1 MYYKIE
7 LALISLM
14 IMAGNELLA
23 TLVALITIVY
33 YGSMLKVNVVNKVY
47 DGSWLKYFKSFFC
60 KHKTKNLKKWQ

>member
-23 TLVALITIVY
+23 TVVALITIVY

-47 DGSWLKYFKSFFC
+47 DGSWIKYFKSFFC
-60 KHKTKNLKKWQ
+60 KYKTKNLKK

>member
-14 IMAGNELLA
+14 IMAGNESLA
-23 TLVALITIVY
+23 TVVALITIIY

-47 DGSWLKYFKSFFC
+47 DGSWIKYFKSFFC
-60 KHKTKNLKKWQ
+60 KYKTKNLKK

>member
-14 IMAGNELLA
+14 VMAGNETLA
-23 TLVALITIVY
+23 TLVALITIIY

-47 DGSWLKYFKSFFC
+47 SGSWIKYFKSFFC
-60 KHKTKNLKKWQ
+60 KYNTKKLKK

>member
-47 DGSWLKYFKSFFC
+47 DGSWIKYFKSFFC
-60 KHKTKNLKKWQ
+60 KYKTKNLKK

>member
-23 TLVALITIVY
+23 TVVALITIIY

-47 DGSWLKYFKSFFC
+47 DGSWIKYFKSFFC
-60 KHKTKNLKKWQ
+60 KYKTKNLKK

>member
-47 DGSWLKYFKSFFC
+47 DGSWIKYFKSF
-60 KHKTKNLKKWQ
+60 

>member
-7 LALISLM
+7 LALISFM

-23 TLVALITIVY
+23 TVVALTTIIY

-47 DGSWLKYFKSFFC
+47 DGSWIKYFKSFFC
-60 KHKTKNLKKWQ
+60 KYKTKNLKK

>member
-14 IMAGNELLA
+14 VMAGNETLA
-23 TLVALITIVY
+23 TLVALITIIY

-47 DGSWLKYFKSFFC
+47 SGICIKYFKSFFC
-60 KHKTKNLKKWQ
+60 KYNTKKLKK

>member
-23 TLVALITIVY
+23 TVVALITIVY

-47 DGSWLKYFKSFFC
+47 DGSWIKYFKSFFC
-60 KHKTKNLKKWQ
+60 KYKTKNLKKWQ

>member
-23 TLVALITIVY
+23 TVVALTTIIY

-47 DGSWLKYFKSFFC
+47 DGSWIKYFKSFFC
-60 KHKTKNLKKWQ
+60 KYKTKNLKK